1 MRSGESPDSIKLL
14 EAILERGLRSRE
26 NKDGETPADLAT
38 KFGYKRMATALG
50 KWLLLFIFNYKLLS
64 NRHYFERIRVIL
76 SPSSYLN

>member
-38 KFGYKRMATALG
+38 KFGYKRMAAALG
-50 KWLLLFIFNYKLLS
+50 IGSLLS
-64 NRHYFERIRVIL
+64 KPNSLEGLVKTVIFL
-76 SPSSYLN
+76 